1 MVATYTANL
10 ELTLPALGDD
20 VNTWGAPI
28 LNNNQTTID
37 QVLGTSSPNIS
48 LGSGGTTT
56 ITNVNA
62 AFQIIVLTGT
72 LTSNATL
79 QFPSTMGGR
88 RYIDSSAVVLNGF
101 TITVQNGASDPGI
114 IVAGAQGFGATRVPI
129 VLNQS
134 NAAYDQA
141 GQATAAAL
149 SNAANG
155 PNGLLQLNA
164 SGFEPALSKMGL
176 TSGAA
181 QGAGNIGQIISADV
195 PIGSAITLFGATPA
209 NICSV
214 PLTAGFWLIIGNFQ
228 LAVSSPTNINS
239 IYAWISTASAS
250 FPASKETSGMF
261 NVVVG
266 PDNSGGPVGPI
277 LANLSTPMTCYL
289 SAQFDTLNVGPNPG
303 GYGLLTCVRLF

>member
-1 MVATYTANL
+1 M
-10 ELTLPALGDD
+10 ELNLPALGDD

-141 GQATAAAL
+141 GQAVAAAL
-149 SNAANG
+149 SNQANG
-155 PNGLLQLNA
+155 ANGLVQLNA
-164 SGFEPALSKMGL
+164 SGFAPALSKMGI

-181 QGAGNIGQIISADV
+181 QAAGNIGQIISADV

-214 PLTAGFWLIIGNFQ
+214 PSRLGSGLSWEISNSPYRRQPTSTRYMRGFPRSARPFRGRKRPPGCSMWLWDRII
-228 LAVSSPTNINS
+228 
-239 IYAWISTASAS
+239 
-250 FPASKETSGMF
+250 
-261 NVVVG
+261 
-266 PDNSGGPVGPI
+266 
-277 LANLSTPMTCYL
+277 
-289 SAQFDTLNVGPNPG
+289 PG
-303 GYGLLTCVRLF
+303 GLSDQSWRIYQPQRPTICQRSLILLM